1 MELLDGDPLDRAMAK
16 GRLPMPQAVSIGL
29 QLSEALAYAHELGVV
44 HRDIKPSNI
53 HLSADGRTVKIL
65 DFGIA
70 RLTEQDLCDDEVLR
84 TQIGQLVGTPR
95 YMSPEQALS
104 REIDGRSDLFS
115 TGVVLYE
122 LLTGAKAFDGTTAV
136 ALALQI
142 TQQDPKP
149 MAELTPDAPR
159 GLQVIV
165 RRLLSK
171 RPERRF
177 QTGAELA
184 AALRREQ
191 QVLAAMA
198 TEGEARRGLSSPAR
212 VTLAMAALTAVALT
226 GGIGT
231 VMNRQD
237 AALRQM
243 SLTSGAA
250 ITNFIATNAALGAAE
265 NAAAGPGQQD
275 WLPVQS
281 FVKSAAADPHIRE
294 IAVIDSEGVV
304 RAASRPEA
312 VGRRYVAPAGER
324 VVASQGRLT
333 ATAAAAQR
341 GGDLRFTR
349 PITYAGRDFGRVDVR
364 IAQAAQRSAS
374 ATSWMLL
381 AMLGLFTLGVV
392 TVGSYILARALVLP
406 ARRLRRAIDA
416 LGAGDLGTRIAHE
429 RQDEFGHLF
438 HSFNR
443 TAAVLQDRLEAAEM
457 EVRIDPAPAPLVLA
471 PAADGAGADRGA
483 SDAIDPERTIIA
495 AYL

>member
-1 MELLDGDPLDRAMAK
+1 
-16 GRLPMPQAVSIGL
+16 
-29 QLSEALAYAHELGVV
+29 
-44 HRDIKPSNI
+44 
-53 HLSADGRTVKIL
+53 
-65 DFGIA
+65 
-70 RLTEQDLCDDEVLR
+70 
-84 TQIGQLVGTPR
+84 
-95 YMSPEQALS
+95 
-104 REIDGRSDLFS
+104 
-115 TGVVLYE
+115 
-122 LLTGAKAFDGTTAV
+122 
-136 ALALQI
+136 
-142 TQQDPKP
+142 
-149 MAELTPDAPR
+149 
-159 GLQVIV
+159 
-165 RRLLSK
+165 
-171 RPERRF
+171 
-177 QTGAELA
+177 
-184 AALRREQ
+184 
-191 QVLAAMA
+191 
-198 TEGEARRGLSSPAR
+198 
-212 VTLAMAALTAVALT
+212 
-226 GGIGT
+226 
-231 VMNRQD
+231 
-237 AALRQM
+237 
-243 SLTSGAA
+243 
-250 ITNFIATNAALGAAE
+250 
-265 NAAAGPGQQD
+265 
-275 WLPVQS
+275 
-281 FVKSAAADPHIRE
+281 
-294 IAVIDSEGVV
+294 V